1 MPLVETEGLVLK
13 SYNLAE
19 ADRIVIFLTRDHGV
33 VRGVAKGAKR
43 PKSRF
48 GSGLEIF
55 SIVKL
60 TYFQKEIL
68 ELVSVREAELQKS
81 YFEAASNP
89 EFLQKFSYLSD
100 LLISFAPPHDPNEML
115 YRMMRACLDTANAD
129 PDVLTALGF
138 YFELW
143 LLRLGGYLP
152 DWTHC
157 DNCRRSFT
165 KNEPANLQ
173 INFHLLCRDCARA
186 RSDIGISGE
195 HRELYQSALRLPP
208 DRFAESVIAQGEV
221 LTELSRV
228 LRRLISQIVGREI
241 TGEQSLVMANNGK

>member
-48 GSGLEIF
+48 GSGLEPF

-60 TYFQKEIL
+60 TYFQKEAL
-68 ELVSVREAELQKS
+68 ELVSVREAELLKS
-81 YFEAASNP
+81 FFEAASSP

-100 LLISFAPPHDPNEML
+100 LLISFAPPHDPNETL
-115 YRMMRACLDTANAD
+115 YRMVRACLETAESN
-129 PDVLTALGF
+129 PSELGALGF

-152 DWTHC
+152 DWNRCKDCGRTFIE
-157 DNCRRSFT
+157 SET
-165 KNEPANLQ
+165 ANLQ
-173 INFHLLCRDCARA
+173 INFHLLCKNCARA
-186 RSDIGISGE
+186 RSDVSIDGE
-195 HRELYQSALRLPP
+195 HRQIYRSALKLSP
-208 DRFAESVIAQGEV
+208 DQFAIAVTGREETI
-221 LTELSRV
+221 LELSRI
-228 LRRLISQIVGREI
+228 LRRIISQIVGREI
-241 TGEQSLVMANNGK
+241 TGERSLVMGK

>member
-13 SYNLAE
+13 SFNLAE
-19 ADRIVIFLTRDHGV
+19 ADRIVVFLTRDHGV

-55 SIVKL
+55 SIVRL

-68 ELVSVREAELQKS
+68 ELVSIREAELQKS

-100 LLISFAPPHDPNEML
+100 LLISFAPPHDPNETL
-115 YRMMRACLDTANAD
+115 YRMVRACLDTAKDNPAA
-129 PDVLTALGF
+129 LAALGF

-152 DWTHC
+152 DWSRC
-157 DNCRRSFT
+157 DDCHRSFAE
-165 KNEPANLQ
+165 NEPANLQ
-173 INFHLLCRDCARA
+173 IDFHLLCKNCARA
-186 RSDIGISGE
+186 RSDVSVSGE
-195 HRELYQSALRLPP
+195 HRGLYLSALRLAPE
-208 DRFAESVIAQGEV
+208 RFTEITVGQEEA
-221 LTELSRV
+221 LTEVSRI

-241 TGEQSLVMANNGK
+241 TGERSLVMGS

>member
-33 VRGVAKGAKR
+33 VRGVAKGVKR

-60 TYFQKEIL
+60 TYFQKDVL
-68 ELVSVREAELQKS
+68 ELVSIREAELQKS
-81 YFEAASNP
+81 FFEVASDP

-100 LLISFAPPHDPNEML
+100 LLISFAPPHDPNETL
-115 YRMMRACLDTANAD
+115 YRMVRACLDTAQSDSGSLAAIG
-129 PDVLTALGF
+129 L

-152 DWTHC
+152 NWSRC
-157 DNCRRSFT
+157 DECRRSFAE
-165 KNEPANLQ
+165 NEPANLQ
-173 INFHLLCRDCARA
+173 INFHLLCKNCART
-186 RSDIGISGE
+186 RSDFGITGQ
-195 HRELYQSALRLPP
+195 HRDLFQSALKLSPEQ
-208 DRFAESVIAQGEV
+208 FAAGCFGREETVV
-221 LTELSRV
+221 ELSRV
-228 LRRLISQIVGREI
+228 LRRIISQIVGREI
-241 TGEQSLVMANNGK
+241 TGEKSLVMGS

>member
-13 SYNLAE
+13 SYDLAE

-55 SIVKL
+55 SVVKL
-60 TYFQKEIL
+60 TYFQKDVL

-81 YFEAASNP
+81 CFEAASNP

-100 LLISFAPPHDPNEML
+100 LVISFAPPHDPNETL
-115 YRMMRACLDTANAD
+115 YRLVRTCLDTAKAD
-129 PDVLTALGF
+129 RAALTSLGF

-143 LLRLGGYLP
+143 LLRIGGYLP
-152 DWTHC
+152 DWGRC
-157 DNCRRSFT
+157 EACRRAFT
-165 KNEPANLQ
+165 ENEITSLQ
-173 INFHLLCRDCARA
+173 INFHLLCKNCTRA
-186 RSDIGISGE
+186 RSDISIRGE
-195 HRELYQSALRLPP
+195 HREMYSSALRLPP
-208 DRFAESVIAQGEV
+208 DRFAEAVTGKEETI
-221 LTELSRV
+221 TELSRI
-228 LRRLISQIVGREI
+228 LRRFISQIVGREI
-241 TGEQSLVMANNGK
+241 TGERSLVMGNQG

>member
-13 SYNLAE
+13 SFNLAE

-60 TYFQKEIL
+60 TYFQKDVL

-81 YFEAASNP
+81 FFDAASDP
-89 EFLQKFSYLSD
+89 DFLQKFSYLSD
-100 LLISFAPPHDPNEML
+100 LLISFAPPHDPNETL
-115 YRMMRACLDTANAD
+115 YRMVRACLDTAQSD
-129 PDVLTALGF
+129 SGMLSSVGP

-152 DWTHC
+152 NWSQC
-157 DNCRRSFT
+157 DECRRSFAE
-165 KNEPANLQ
+165 NEPANLQ
-173 INFHLLCRDCARA
+173 INFHLLCKNCART
-186 RSDIGISGE
+186 RSDFGISGQ
-195 HRELYQSALRLPP
+195 HRDLFQSALKLSPEQ
-208 DRFAESVIAQGEV
+208 FAAACTGREETAV
-221 LTELSRV
+221 ELSRV
-228 LRRLISQIVGREI
+228 LRRIISQIVGREI
-241 TGEQSLVMANNGK
+241 TGEKSLVMGN